1 MAGPLTRSP
10 LSPEFWSAMGQGV
23 NTAVAQ
29 PIAQDLRGGHRAL
42 NEAYP
47 LPYQMAQMHPAV
59 GIPAAAMNYADAADA
74 GDTDGMVRASL
85 SAVPVAEKAFRIG
98 RALPTLRQAG
108 AVSHAQH
115 GVDLAPVMGAVYK
128 ASAAQNV
135 TEMGE
140 AGYNQFAPNPRKPPN
155 AY

>member
-1 MAGPLTRSP
+1 MAGPLTQSP
-10 LSPEFWSAMGQGV
+10 LSSAFWSAMGQGA

-47 LPYQMAQMHPAV
+47 LPYQIAQMHPAV
-59 GIPAAAMNYADAADA
+59 GIPAAAMNYMDAADV
-74 GDTDGMVRASL
+74 GDTDGMIRASL
-85 SAVPVAEKAFRIG
+85 SAVPVAEKAFRLG
-98 RALPTLRQAG
+98 HALPTLRQAG
-108 AVSHAQH
+108 AVSNAQH
-115 GVDLAPVMGAVYK
+115 GVNLAPATGAVYK
-128 ASAAQNV
+128 TAAAQNV

-140 AGYNQFAPNPRKPPN
+140 AGYNQFAPNTRRPPN